1 MSCYI
6 TILSIIFLCTY
17 LDLFMEFDYMM
28 LALASINLLLQCYG
42 QLSFHKPWEKWQDW
56 SWCVERHI
64 YIFFIFFYYYF
75 DNPGCPGQ
83 LARTTTIPRVYWT
96 SCKPSRQ
103 VRHRGGDMRA
113 HGGSNSGRVQDKPH
127 LLTTELD
134 PQVRR
139 KAYI

>member
-64 YIFFIFFYYYF
+64 YIFIIFIIIIILRKIILELHNNSREKTHEHLLDNPFLYTYFFRIVLYNTYYYLHTM
-75 DNPGCPGQ
+75 Q
-83 LARTTTIPRVYWT
+83 LF
-96 SCKPSRQ
+96 
-103 VRHRGGDMRA
+103 
-113 HGGSNSGRVQDKPH
+113 
-127 LLTTELD
+127 
-134 PQVRR
+134 
-139 KAYI
+139 